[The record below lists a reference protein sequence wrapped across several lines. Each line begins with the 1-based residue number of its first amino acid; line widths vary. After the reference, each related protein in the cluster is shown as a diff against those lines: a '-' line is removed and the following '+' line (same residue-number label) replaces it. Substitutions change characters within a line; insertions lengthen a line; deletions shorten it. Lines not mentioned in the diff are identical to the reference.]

1 MPITDE
7 DADLESTIGTA
18 ATVARKT
25 HDDVHHAMLTSALPY
40 HRGHDGRRVVRLV
53 DLLESM
59 RNVQST
65 QAHAAE

>member
-18 ATVARKT
+18 ARVARKT

-40 HRGHDGRRVVRLV
+40 HRGHDGRRVVN
-53 DLLESM
+53 EGM
-59 RNVQST
+59 ST
-65 QAHAAE
+65 TFLPFDCPR